1 MCCAASV
8 SLFGLFRS
16 IETATQRTSF
26 LGIRCVKFAFPCV
39 INPSQR
45 RLSLKSENV
54 LRVVVILQRRYHC
67 FLVFGPGQISVDVFV
82 DVFVDGLV
90 DVFVVVPVVVS
101 VAYVQSD
108 TLDVPV
114 FL

>member
-1 MCCAASV
+1 
-8 SLFGLFRS
+8 
-16 IETATQRTSF
+16 
-26 LGIRCVKFAFPCV
+26 
-39 INPSQR
+39 
-45 RLSLKSENV
+45 
-54 LRVVVILQRRYHC
+54 
-67 FLVFGPGQISVDVFV
+67 LVFGPGQISVDVFV